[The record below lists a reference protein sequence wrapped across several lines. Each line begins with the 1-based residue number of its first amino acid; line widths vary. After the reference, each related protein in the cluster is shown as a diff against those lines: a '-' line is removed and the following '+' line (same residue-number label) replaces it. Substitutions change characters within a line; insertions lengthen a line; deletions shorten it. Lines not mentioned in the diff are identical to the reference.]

1 MADIYYMSGNI
12 KDNINGKLFII
23 RNDLEFSKI
32 VKPSDNNLC
41 IFKSDKES
49 FFCHILKDKT
59 TDQFD
64 IPLAIT
70 DTTEQ
75 DVKED
80 VKEDVKQSVKQGV
93 IGVPYNGLSNQ
104 FDTNLQ
110 KSEPPSIAISSDN
123 TSTNTPIGALDSFYK
138 NESNLETSNNTPLP
152 QSIQDILRRYNEV
165 FIGQYNTDLD
175 VFNKD
180 NAKIDNLHSEL
191 KRNLNEDIPIPPK
204 SLERLRN
211 NIITFRNKYKNSNY
225 KDFIKELLESTEF
238 NGNIEKLIPY
248 FESFQGNDKISNIFD
263 YLIIKF
269 YYFIYDAKKKINYY
283 PTIGTIDTN
292 LYEIRNIIYNT
303 QNYLNDFILY
313 YIFEDVIKADNTG
326 YPTITQYITQYRH
339 TNGVFNIIRER
350 LKNPTIFNFLRKY
363 FIAHSSV
370 QYPCKNPYFSNIIFL
385 LTTKYTSGFEN
396 EYDDN
401 AISFI
406 LSIIDFITISLFD
419 PNHCKIHKR
428 YYNHPIG
435 TAMFYNILISNI
447 DSLAVDVYNEYFSS
461 PEHNN
466 ISTSFTSDKLSLN
479 NYNTPGDI
487 FKNNYNYNNETDKIL
502 LAYLISYFKHINE
515 NGNITLRS
523 IINNHYLQWST
534 EYLDNF
540 KLYILYIN
548 SIMKLDSRYLKNIR
562 GLCDITTC
570 IKDDIKDIDTFVTFV
585 TTEHKYIDYI
595 DKLSSNIIDKEE
607 NYNFLKSY
615 LEKIY
620 NPANLPDYLVNKDI
634 NVLLNSLSKVNNTKI
649 IQTDTM
655 NKLKNRRIVMV
666 FILDHIYNKNLGFN
680 NTNNSQILISF
691 GGGGTLNF
699 IRDVD
704 NVKIILNKIEDRDVI
719 STIYSHEI
727 KNDKPLIE
735 FYNLLTPNNIKNV
748 RQFSANQTQSS
759 TVGGKKINKKNKRAK
774 KNASASN
781 IKGGILNSVLAL
793 QQISG
798 QMPLNGQIIQGQLPL
813 NGQQIYGQLPF
824 NGQIIQGQLPLN
836 GQPISGQPIQGQ
848 IITEPTSSTNSSTV
862 KELGNNKVEM
872 EGKIYNK
879 VETPD
884 SIVYVPD
891 DSSQNSSQISFP
903 SQTSNFGSEFYS
915 EDKIFEY
922 VWNYSNDKLI
932 RFNGYFNMI
941 YDSSTEDIFGNK
953 DKNINRNI
961 NIKFFK
967 YFIEKSDYIK
977 RVMNE
982 QVNYNQDENNDVT
995 VISINTLDNQ
1005 IKHVIYV
1012 YSKENFAKFFA
1023 NNSNLNNKIIAKIYN
1038 TPNGGEIYILFDIL
1052 VDIFKD
1058 YISEHLEEQKNRDS
1072 FTSLNRYLKFVIDY
1086 YKLIDKLDYFTYYV
1100 ELENW
1105 LYHIK
1110 SISDSGTP
1118 TEIIEAYKNELKTRI
1133 VICNAIISKTDND
1146 NINNIK
1152 KYLELL
1158 QYTYDNIEN
1167 IKDKGEYANR
1177 IKSSCEKQIN
1187 RIRYY
1192 GKNFI
1197 FD

>member
-80 VKEDVKQSVKQGV
+80 V
-93 IGVPYNGLSNQ
+93 IGE
-104 FDTNLQ
+104 T
-110 KSEPPSIAISSDN
+110 PSIAISSDN
-123 TSTNTPIGALDSFYK
+123 TSTN
-138 NESNLETSNNTPLP
+138 NTPLP
-152 QSIQDILRRYNEV
+152 QSIQDILIRYKEV
-165 FIGQYNTDLD
+165 FIGQYNKQLD
-175 VFNKD
+175 TFNEK
-180 NAKIDNLHSEL
+180 NAKIEKLYVDLFSNIGRGL
-191 KRNLNEDIPIPPK
+191 PIPPK
-204 SLERLRN
+204 SLERLRI
-211 NIITFRNKYKNSNY
+211 NISTFRDKYKDSNY
-225 KDFIKELLESTEF
+225 KDFIKELLESTDF
-238 NGNIEKLIPY
+238 NNVETLKSY
-248 FESFQGNDKISNIFD
+248 FTSFQKNKQISNIFD

-269 YYFIYDAKKKINYY
+269 YYFIYDATKKNITGYLNF
-283 PTIGTIDTN
+283 GIDEN
-292 LYEIRNIIYNT
+292 LYEIRNKTYNET
-303 QNYLNDFILY
+303 YNEKNYLNDFILY
-313 YIFEDVIKADNTG
+313 YIFEDVIKTDGMG

-350 LKNPTIFNFLRKY
+350 LKNEKIFNFLRIY
-363 FIAHSSV
+363 FTSHSYA
-370 QYPCKNPYFSNIIFL
+370 QNLLKNPYFSNIIFL
-385 LTTKYTSGFEN
+385 LNTKYTSGFEN

-428 YYNHPIG
+428 YYDHPIG
-435 TAMFYNILISNI
+435 TVMFYNILISNI
-447 DSLAVDVYNEYFSS
+447 DNLTRDVYDEYFSS

-466 ISTSFTSDKLSLN
+466 ISTSFKSEKLSLN

-487 FKNNYNYNNETDKIL
+487 FKKNYNYNNETDKIL
-502 LAYLISYFKHINE
+502 LAYLISYFKHIKE
-515 NGNITLRS
+515 NDNIILQY
-523 IINNHYLQWST
+523 IIINHYLPIST

-548 SIMKLDSRYLKNIR
+548 SIMTLDSSSRYISKTVLR
-562 GLCDITTC
+562 LCDIKKC
-570 IKDDIKDIDTFVTFV
+570 IKDDIKDIGTFVTKV
-585 TTEHKYIDYI
+585 TTKHKYIDYI

-615 LEKIY
+615 LEKLY
-620 NPANLPDYLVNKDI
+620 KSTNPHPDYLEHKTIED
-634 NVLLNSLSKVNNTKI
+634 LSTSLSKVNNTKI
-649 IQTDTM
+649 NPDIT

-666 FILDHIYNKNLGFN
+666 FILDHIYNKNLGFD
-680 NTNNSQILISF
+680 NTKNVKDF
-691 GGGGTLNF
+691 VFTGGGGTLNF
-699 IRDVD
+699 IRDID
-704 NVKIILNKIEDRDVI
+704 NVKIILNKIDDKEVI

-781 IKGGILNSVLAL
+781 IKGGFLSHVIA
-793 QQISG
+793 QQ
-798 QMPLNGQIIQGQLPL
+798 QIQGQLPV
-813 NGQQIYGQLPF
+813 
-824 NGQIIQGQLPLN
+824 NGQIITGQPPVN
-836 GQPISGQPIQGQ
+836 GQIITGQPISGQPISGQ
-848 IITEPTSSTNSSTV
+848 IISGTISSTNSSTV

-872 EGKIYNK
+872 DGKIYNK
-879 VETPD
+879 VEMQD
-884 SIVYVPD
+884 SIVYNLD
-891 DSSQNSSQISFP
+891 DSSQNSSQFSLP
-903 SQTSNFGSEFYS
+903 SQTSNLDSEFYY

-953 DKNINRNI
+953 DKNRNI

-1038 TPNGGEIYILFDIL
+1038 TPNGGEIYILFNIL

-1058 YISEHLEEQKNRDS
+1058 YISEHLEEQKNRDN

-1110 SISDSGTP
+1110 NISDSGTP

-1133 VICNAIISKTDND
+1133 VICNAIISKPDND

-1167 IKDKGEYANR
+1167 ITDKGEYANR

>member
-32 VKPSDNNLC
+32 VKPSDNDLC
-41 IFKSDKES
+41 FFKSDKES
-49 FFCHILKDKT
+49 FFCHILNDKK
-59 TDQFD
+59 TDQF
-64 IPLAIT
+64 
-70 DTTEQ
+70 
-75 DVKED
+75 
-80 VKEDVKQSVKQGV
+80 
-93 IGVPYNGLSNQ
+93 Y
-104 FDTNLQ
+104 TNLQ
-110 KSEPPSIAISSDN
+110 KSGIPSINTSSDN
-123 TSTNTPIGALDSFYK
+123 IST
-138 NESNLETSNNTPLP
+138 NNTPLP
-152 QSIQDILRRYNEV
+152 QLIKDILTRYNKV
-165 FIGQYNTDLD
+165 FINKHLD
-175 VFNKD
+175 TFNENNAKD
-180 NAKIDNLHSEL
+180 NLYVDLFSNIGKDTL
-191 KRNLNEDIPIPPK
+191 PIPPK
-204 SLERLRN
+204 SLERLRI
-211 NIITFRNKYKNSNY
+211 NISTFRDKYKNSNY
-225 KDFIKELLESTEF
+225 TDFIKELLESTDF
-238 NGNIEKLIPY
+238 NGNDIETLIPN
-248 FESFQGNDKISNIFD
+248 FESFQKNKQISNIFD

-269 YYFIYDAKKKINYY
+269 YYFIYDAATTKKINVNLNF
-283 PTIGTIDTN
+283 GIDEN
-292 LYEIRNIIYNT
+292 LYEIRNKTTYNEK
-303 QNYLNDFILY
+303 NYLNDFILY
-313 YIFEDVIKADNTG
+313 YIFEDVIKTDGMG
-326 YPTITQYITQYRH
+326 YPNITPYINQYKQI
-339 TNGVFNIIRER
+339 NGVFDIIRER
-350 LKNPTIFNFLRKY
+350 LKNPTIFKFLRKY
-363 FIAHSSV
+363 FIEHSSV
-370 QYPCKNPYFSNIIFL
+370 KKYPYKNPYFSNIIFIL
-385 LTTKYTSGFEN
+385 NSKYNDGFN
-396 EYDDN
+396 DDEN

-406 LSIIDFITISLFD
+406 LSIIDFITISLFNPD
-419 PNHCKIHKR
+419 HCNIHKR
-428 YYNHPIG
+428 YYEHPIG

-447 DSLAVDVYNEYFSS
+447 DSLADDVYDKYFSS

-479 NYNTPGDI
+479 NYNTPEDI
-487 FKNNYNYNNETDKIL
+487 FKNKNKNNYNYNNEKDKIL

-515 NGNITLRS
+515 NG
-523 IINNHYLQWST
+523 IINLHNIIINHYLPSST

-548 SIMKLDSRYLKNIR
+548 SIMTLDSRYYLKNIR

-570 IKDDIKDIDTFVTFV
+570 IKNDIKDIDDFVKKV

-607 NYNFLKSY
+607 NKDFLKSY
-615 LEKIY
+615 LSEIH
-620 NPANLPDYLVNKDI
+620 NPDNPPDYFEKKSIED
-634 NVLLNSLSKVNNTKI
+634 LLNSLSKVNNTKI
-649 IQTDTM
+649 NQKDIID
-655 NKLKNRRIVMV
+655 KLKNRRIVMV
-666 FILDHIYNKNLGFN
+666 FILDHIYNKNLGFDKATSN
-680 NTNNSQILISF
+680 RRYYRI

-699 IRDVD
+699 ISDVD
-704 NVKIILNKIEDRDVI
+704 KLEIILNKIEDRDVI

-735 FYNLLTPNNIKNV
+735 FYNLLIPNKIKNV

-759 TVGGKKINKKNKRAK
+759 TV
-774 KNASASN
+774 
-781 IKGGILNSVLAL
+781 SV
-793 QQISG
+793 
-798 QMPLNGQIIQGQLPL
+798 PNDVV
-813 NGQQIYGQLPF
+813 
-824 NGQIIQGQLPLN
+824 
-836 GQPISGQPIQGQ
+836 
-848 IITEPTSSTNSSTV
+848 SS
-862 KELGNNKVEM
+862 L
-872 EGKIYNK
+872 
-879 VETPD
+879 
-884 SIVYVPD
+884 
-891 DSSQNSSQISFP
+891 
-903 SQTSNFGSEFYS
+903 TSNLDSEIYS
-915 EDKIFEY
+915 EKKYEY

-941 YDSSTEDIFGNK
+941 YDSSIEDIFGNK

-967 YFIEKSDYIK
+967 YFIEKNDYIK
-977 RVMNE
+977 RVMDE
-982 QVNYNQDENNDVT
+982 HVNYNQDENNDVT

-1038 TPNGGEIYILFDIL
+1038 TPNGGDIYILFDIL

-1110 SISDSGTP
+1110 SISDSGDH

-1133 VICNAIISKTDND
+1133 VICKAIISKSDNDNID

-1158 QYTYDNIEN
+1158 QYTNYNIDNID
-1167 IKDKGEYANR
+1167 IIADKVEYANR

>member
-1 MADIYYMSGNI
+1 MSGNI

-80 VKEDVKQSVKQGV
+80 V
-93 IGVPYNGLSNQ
+93 IGE
-104 FDTNLQ
+104 T
-110 KSEPPSIAISSDN
+110 PSIAISSDN
-123 TSTNTPIGALDSFYK
+123 TSTN
-138 NESNLETSNNTPLP
+138 NTPLP
-152 QSIQDILRRYNEV
+152 QSIQDILIRYKEV
-165 FIGQYNTDLD
+165 FIGQYNKQLD
-175 VFNKD
+175 TFNEK
-180 NAKIDNLHSEL
+180 NAKIEKLYVDLFSNIGRGL
-191 KRNLNEDIPIPPK
+191 PIPPK
-204 SLERLRN
+204 SLERLRI
-211 NIITFRNKYKNSNY
+211 NISTFRDKYKDSNY
-225 KDFIKELLESTEF
+225 KDFIKELLESTDF
-238 NGNIEKLIPY
+238 NNVETLKSYLT
-248 FESFQGNDKISNIFD
+248 SFQKNKQISNIFD

-269 YYFIYDAKKKINYY
+269 YYFIYDATKKNITGYLNF
-283 PTIGTIDTN
+283 GIDEN
-292 LYEIRNIIYNT
+292 LYEIRNKTYNKT
-303 QNYLNDFILY
+303 YNETNYLNDFILY
-313 YIFEDVIKADNTG
+313 YIFEDVIKTDGMG

-350 LKNPTIFNFLRKY
+350 LKNEKIFNFLRIY
-363 FIAHSSV
+363 FTSHSYA
-370 QYPCKNPYFSNIIFL
+370 QNLLKNPYFSNIIFL
-385 LTTKYTSGFEN
+385 LNTKYTSGFEN

-428 YYNHPIG
+428 YYDHPIG
-435 TAMFYNILISNI
+435 TVMFYNILISNI
-447 DSLAVDVYNEYFSS
+447 DNLTRDVYDEYFSS

-466 ISTSFTSDKLSLN
+466 ISTSFKSEKLSLN

-487 FKNNYNYNNETDKIL
+487 FKKNYNYNNETDKIL
-502 LAYLISYFKHINE
+502 LAYLISYFKHIKE
-515 NGNITLRS
+515 NDNIILQY
-523 IINNHYLQWST
+523 IIINHYLPIST

-548 SIMKLDSRYLKNIR
+548 SIMTLDSSRYISKTVL
-562 GLCDITTC
+562 GLCDIKKC
-570 IKDDIKDIDTFVTFV
+570 IKDDIKDIGTFVTKV
-585 TTEHKYIDYI
+585 TTKHKYIDYI

-615 LEKIY
+615 LEKLY
-620 NPANLPDYLVNKDI
+620 KSTNPHPDYLEHKTIED
-634 NVLLNSLSKVNNTKI
+634 LSTSLSKVNNTKI
-649 IQTDTM
+649 NPDIT

-666 FILDHIYNKNLGFN
+666 FILDHIYNKNLGFD
-680 NTNNSQILISF
+680 NTKNVKDF
-691 GGGGTLNF
+691 VFTGGGGTLNF
-699 IRDVD
+699 IRDID
-704 NVKIILNKIEDRDVI
+704 NVKIILNKIDDKDVI

-781 IKGGILNSVLAL
+781 IKGGFLSHVIA
-793 QQISG
+793 QQ
-798 QMPLNGQIIQGQLPL
+798 QIQGQLPV
-813 NGQQIYGQLPF
+813 
-824 NGQIIQGQLPLN
+824 NGQIITGQPPVN
-836 GQPISGQPIQGQ
+836 GQIITGQPISGQPISGQ
-848 IITEPTSSTNSSTV
+848 IISGTISSTNSSTV

-872 EGKIYNK
+872 DGKIYNK
-879 VETPD
+879 VEMQD
-884 SIVYVPD
+884 SIVYNLD
-891 DSSQNSSQISFP
+891 DSSQNSSQFSLP
-903 SQTSNFGSEFYS
+903 SQTSNLDSEFYY

-941 YDSSTEDIFGNK
+941 YDSSIEDIFGNK

-967 YFIEKSDYIK
+967 YFIEKNDYIK

-1038 TPNGGEIYILFDIL
+1038 TPNGGEIYILFNIL

-1058 YISEHLEEQKNRDS
+1058 YISEHLEEQKNRDN

-1110 SISDSGTP
+1110 NISDSGTP

-1133 VICNAIISKTDND
+1133 VICNAIISKSDNDNID

-1167 IKDKGEYANR
+1167 ITDKGEYANR

>member
-80 VKEDVKQSVKQGV
+80 V
-93 IGVPYNGLSNQ
+93 IGE
-104 FDTNLQ
+104 T
-110 KSEPPSIAISSDN
+110 PSIAISSDN
-123 TSTNTPIGALDSFYK
+123 TSTN
-138 NESNLETSNNTPLP
+138 NTPLP
-152 QSIQDILRRYNEV
+152 QSIQDILIRYKEV
-165 FIGQYNTDLD
+165 FIGQYNKQLD
-175 VFNKD
+175 TFNEK
-180 NAKIDNLHSEL
+180 NAKIEKLYVDLFSNIGRGL
-191 KRNLNEDIPIPPK
+191 PIPPK
-204 SLERLRN
+204 SLERLRI
-211 NIITFRNKYKNSNY
+211 NISTFRDKYKDSNY
-225 KDFIKELLESTEF
+225 KDFIKELLESTDF
-238 NGNIEKLIPY
+238 NNVETLKSYLT
-248 FESFQGNDKISNIFD
+248 SFQKNKQISNIFD

-269 YYFIYDAKKKINYY
+269 YYFIYDATKKNITGYLNF
-283 PTIGTIDTN
+283 GIDEN
-292 LYEIRNIIYNT
+292 LYEIRNKTYNKT
-303 QNYLNDFILY
+303 YNETNYLNDFILY
-313 YIFEDVIKADNTG
+313 YIFEDVIKTDGMG

-350 LKNPTIFNFLRKY
+350 LKNEKIFNFLRIY
-363 FIAHSSV
+363 FTSHSYA
-370 QYPCKNPYFSNIIFL
+370 QNLLKNPYFSNIIFL
-385 LTTKYTSGFEN
+385 LNTKYTSGFEN

-428 YYNHPIG
+428 YYDHPIG
-435 TAMFYNILISNI
+435 TVMFYNILISNI
-447 DSLAVDVYNEYFSS
+447 DNLTRDVYDEYFSS

-466 ISTSFTSDKLSLN
+466 ISTSFKSEKLSLN

-487 FKNNYNYNNETDKIL
+487 FKKNYNYNNETDKIL
-502 LAYLISYFKHINE
+502 LAYLISYFKHIKE
-515 NGNITLRS
+515 NDNIILQY
-523 IINNHYLQWST
+523 IIINHYLPIST

-548 SIMKLDSRYLKNIR
+548 SIMTLDSSRYISKTVL
-562 GLCDITTC
+562 GLCDIKKC
-570 IKDDIKDIDTFVTFV
+570 IKDDIKDIGTFVTKV
-585 TTEHKYIDYI
+585 TTKHKYIDYIDYI

-615 LEKIY
+615 LEKLY
-620 NPANLPDYLVNKDI
+620 KSTNPHPDYLEHKTIED
-634 NVLLNSLSKVNNTKI
+634 LSTSLSKVNNTKI
-649 IQTDTM
+649 NPDIT

-666 FILDHIYNKNLGFN
+666 FILDHIYNKNLGFD
-680 NTNNSQILISF
+680 NTKNVKDF
-691 GGGGTLNF
+691 VFTGGGGTLNF
-699 IRDVD
+699 IRDID
-704 NVKIILNKIEDRDVI
+704 NVKIILNKIDDKDVI

-774 KNASASN
+774 KKASASN
-781 IKGGILNSVLAL
+781 IKGGFLSHVIA
-793 QQISG
+793 QQ
-798 QMPLNGQIIQGQLPL
+798 QIQGQLPV
-813 NGQQIYGQLPF
+813 
-824 NGQIIQGQLPLN
+824 NGQIITGQPPVN
-836 GQPISGQPIQGQ
+836 GQIITGQPISGQPISGQ
-848 IITEPTSSTNSSTV
+848 IISGTISSTNSSTV

-872 EGKIYNK
+872 DGKIYNK
-879 VETPD
+879 VEMQD
-884 SIVYVPD
+884 SIVYNLD
-891 DSSQNSSQISFP
+891 DSSQNSSQFSLP
-903 SQTSNFGSEFYS
+903 SQTSNLDSEFYY

-967 YFIEKSDYIK
+967 YFIEKNDYIK

-1038 TPNGGEIYILFDIL
+1038 TPNGGEIYILFNIL

-1058 YISEHLEEQKNRDS
+1058 YISEHLEEQKNRDN

-1110 SISDSGTP
+1110 NISDSGTP

-1133 VICNAIISKTDND
+1133 VICNAIISKPDND

-1167 IKDKGEYANR
+1167 ITDKGEYANR

>member
-80 VKEDVKQSVKQGV
+80 V
-93 IGVPYNGLSNQ
+93 IGE
-104 FDTNLQ
+104 T
-110 KSEPPSIAISSDN
+110 PSIAISSDN
-123 TSTNTPIGALDSFYK
+123 TSTN
-138 NESNLETSNNTPLP
+138 NTPLP
-152 QSIQDILRRYNEV
+152 QSIQDILIRYKEV
-165 FIGQYNTDLD
+165 FIGQYNKQLD
-175 VFNKD
+175 TFNEK
-180 NAKIDNLHSEL
+180 NAKIEKLYVDLFSNIGRGL
-191 KRNLNEDIPIPPK
+191 PIPPK
-204 SLERLRN
+204 SLERLRI
-211 NIITFRNKYKNSNY
+211 NISTFRDKYKDSNY
-225 KDFIKELLESTEF
+225 KDFIKELLESTDF
-238 NGNIEKLIPY
+238 NNVETLKSYLT
-248 FESFQGNDKISNIFD
+248 SFQKNKQISNIFD

-269 YYFIYDAKKKINYY
+269 YYFIYDATKKNITGYLNF
-283 PTIGTIDTN
+283 GIDEN
-292 LYEIRNIIYNT
+292 LYEIRNKTYNKT
-303 QNYLNDFILY
+303 YNETNYLNDFILY
-313 YIFEDVIKADNTG
+313 YIFEDVIKTDGMG

-350 LKNPTIFNFLRKY
+350 LKNEKIFNFLRIY
-363 FIAHSSV
+363 FTSHSYA
-370 QYPCKNPYFSNIIFL
+370 QNLLKNPYFSNIIFL
-385 LTTKYTSGFEN
+385 LNTKYTSGFEN

-428 YYNHPIG
+428 YYDHPIG
-435 TAMFYNILISNI
+435 TVMFYNILISNI
-447 DSLAVDVYNEYFSS
+447 DNLTRDVYDEYFSS

-466 ISTSFTSDKLSLN
+466 ISTSFKSEKLSLN

-487 FKNNYNYNNETDKIL
+487 FKKNYNYNNETDKIL
-502 LAYLISYFKHINE
+502 LAYLISYFKHIKE
-515 NGNITLRS
+515 NDNIILQY
-523 IINNHYLQWST
+523 IIINHYLPIST

-548 SIMKLDSRYLKNIR
+548 SIMTLDSSRYISKTVL
-562 GLCDITTC
+562 GLCDIKKC
-570 IKDDIKDIDTFVTFV
+570 IKDDIKDIGTFVTKV
-585 TTEHKYIDYI
+585 TTKHKYIDYIDYI

-615 LEKIY
+615 LEKLY
-620 NPANLPDYLVNKDI
+620 KSTNPHPDYLEHKTIED
-634 NVLLNSLSKVNNTKI
+634 LSTSLSKVNNTKI
-649 IQTDTM
+649 NPDIT

-666 FILDHIYNKNLGFN
+666 FILDHIYNKNLGFD
-680 NTNNSQILISF
+680 NTKNVKDF
-691 GGGGTLNF
+691 VFTGGGGTLNF
-699 IRDVD
+699 IRDID
-704 NVKIILNKIEDRDVI
+704 NVKIILNKIDDKDVI

-781 IKGGILNSVLAL
+781 IKGGFLSHVIA
-793 QQISG
+793 QQ
-798 QMPLNGQIIQGQLPL
+798 QIQGQLPV
-813 NGQQIYGQLPF
+813 
-824 NGQIIQGQLPLN
+824 NGQIITGQPPVN
-836 GQPISGQPIQGQ
+836 GQIITGQPISGQPISGQ
-848 IITEPTSSTNSSTV
+848 IISGTISSTNSSTV

-872 EGKIYNK
+872 DGKIYNK
-879 VETPD
+879 VEMQD
-884 SIVYVPD
+884 SIVYNLD
-891 DSSQNSSQISFP
+891 DSSQNSSQFSLP
-903 SQTSNFGSEFYS
+903 SQTSNLDSEFYY

-967 YFIEKSDYIK
+967 YFIEKNDYIK

-1038 TPNGGEIYILFDIL
+1038 TPNGGDIYILFDIL

-1058 YISEHLEEQKNRDS
+1058 YISEHLEEQKNRDN

-1110 SISDSGTP
+1110 NISDSGTP

-1133 VICNAIISKTDND
+1133 VICNAIISKPDND

-1167 IKDKGEYANR
+1167 ITDKGEYANR

>member
-80 VKEDVKQSVKQGV
+80 V
-93 IGVPYNGLSNQ
+93 IGE
-104 FDTNLQ
+104 T
-110 KSEPPSIAISSDN
+110 PSIAISSDN
-123 TSTNTPIGALDSFYK
+123 TSTN
-138 NESNLETSNNTPLP
+138 NTPLP
-152 QSIQDILRRYNEV
+152 QSIQDILIRYKEV
-165 FIGQYNTDLD
+165 FIGQYNKQLD
-175 VFNKD
+175 TFNEK
-180 NAKIDNLHSEL
+180 NAKIEKLYVDLFSNIGRGL
-191 KRNLNEDIPIPPK
+191 PIPPK
-204 SLERLRN
+204 SLERLRI
-211 NIITFRNKYKNSNY
+211 NISTFRDKYKDSNY
-225 KDFIKELLESTEF
+225 KDFIKELLESTDF
-238 NGNIEKLIPY
+238 NNVETLKSYLT
-248 FESFQGNDKISNIFD
+248 SFQKNKQISNIFD

-269 YYFIYDAKKKINYY
+269 YYFIYDATKKNITGYLNF
-283 PTIGTIDTN
+283 GIDEN
-292 LYEIRNIIYNT
+292 LYEIRNKTYNKT
-303 QNYLNDFILY
+303 YNETNYLNDFILY
-313 YIFEDVIKADNTG
+313 YIFEDVIKTDGMG

-350 LKNPTIFNFLRKY
+350 LKNEKIFNFLRIY
-363 FIAHSSV
+363 FTSHSYA
-370 QYPCKNPYFSNIIFL
+370 QNLLKNPYFSNIIFL
-385 LTTKYTSGFEN
+385 LNTKYTSGFEN

-428 YYNHPIG
+428 YYDHPIG
-435 TAMFYNILISNI
+435 TVMFYNILISNI
-447 DSLAVDVYNEYFSS
+447 DNLTRDVYDEYFSS

-466 ISTSFTSDKLSLN
+466 ISTSFKSEKLSLN

-487 FKNNYNYNNETDKIL
+487 FKKNYNYNNETDKIL
-502 LAYLISYFKHINE
+502 LAYLISYFKHIKE
-515 NGNITLRS
+515 NDNIILQY
-523 IINNHYLQWST
+523 IIINHYLPIST

-548 SIMKLDSRYLKNIR
+548 SIMTLDSSRYISKTVL
-562 GLCDITTC
+562 GLCDIKKC
-570 IKDDIKDIDTFVTFV
+570 IKDDIKDIGTFVTKV
-585 TTEHKYIDYI
+585 TKVHKYIDYI
-595 DKLSSNIIDKEE
+595 DKLSSNIIGKEE
-607 NYNFLKSY
+607 NYKFLEIY
-615 LEKIY
+615 LKKIY
-620 NPANLPDYLVNKDI
+620 NSTNPPPDYLENKTI
-634 NVLLNSLSKVNNTKI
+634 EVLSKSLSKVDNTKI
-649 IQTDTM
+649 SKTEIT
-655 NKLKNRRIVMV
+655 NKLKNRRILMV
-666 FILDHIYNKNLGFN
+666 FILDHIYNKNLGFD
-680 NTNNSQILISF
+680 NTKNVKDF
-691 GGGGTLNF
+691 VFTGGGGTLNF
-699 IRDVD
+699 IRDID

-781 IKGGILNSVLAL
+781 IKGGLLSHVIA
-793 QQISG
+793 QQ
-798 QMPLNGQIIQGQLPL
+798 QIQGQLPV
-813 NGQQIYGQLPF
+813 
-824 NGQIIQGQLPLN
+824 NGQIITGQPPVN
-836 GQPISGQPIQGQ
+836 GQIITGQPISGQPISGQ
-848 IITEPTSSTNSSTV
+848 IISGTISSTNSSTV

-872 EGKIYNK
+872 DGKIYNK
-879 VETPD
+879 VEMQD
-884 SIVYVPD
+884 SIVYNLD
-891 DSSQNSSQISFP
+891 DSSQNSSQFSLP
-903 SQTSNFGSEFYS
+903 SQTSNLDSEFYY

-967 YFIEKSDYIK
+967 YFIEKNDYIK

-1038 TPNGGEIYILFDIL
+1038 TPNGGEIYILFNIL

-1058 YISEHLEEQKNRDS
+1058 YISEHLEEQKNRDN

-1110 SISDSGTP
+1110 NISDSGTP

-1133 VICNAIISKTDND
+1133 VICNAIISKSDND

>member
-75 DVKED
+75 DVKQD
-80 VKEDVKQSVKQGV
+80 VKQGV
-93 IGVPYNGLSNQ
+93 IGVPYNGPSKQ
-104 FDTNLQ
+104 FDTNTFG
-110 KSEPPSIAISSDN
+110 ISSAN
-123 TSTNTPIGALDSFYK
+123 ISTNKPISALDSFYK
-138 NESNLETSNNTPLP
+138 NESNLDTSNNTPLS

-165 FIGQYNTDLD
+165 FIGQYNKQLD
-175 VFNKD
+175 TFNKD
-180 NAKIDNLHSEL
+180 NAKIDNLYS
-191 KRNLNEDIPIPPK
+191 NLFSNIGGDIPIPKK
-204 SLERLRN
+204 SLESLRN
-211 NIITFRNKYKNSNY
+211 NISTFRNKYKNSNY

-238 NGNIEKLIPY
+238 NGNIETLTSY

-269 YYFIYDAKKKINYY
+269 YYFIYDAKKKIN
-283 PTIGTIDTN
+283 
-292 LYEIRNIIYNT
+292 LYEIRNKFYNEK
-303 QNYLNDFILY
+303 NYLNDFILY
-313 YIFEDVIKADNTG
+313 YIFEDVIKTDNTG
-326 YPTITQYITQYRH
+326 YLNITDYINEYKQ

-350 LKNPTIFNFLRKY
+350 LKNKTIFKFLRKY
-363 FIAHSSV
+363 FTPSYA
-370 QYPCKNPYFSNIIFL
+370 QYPYKNPYFSNIIFL
-385 LTTKYTSGFEN
+385 LNNKYNDGFEN

-447 DSLAVDVYNEYFSS
+447 DSLADDVYDEYFSS

-479 NYNTPGDI
+479 NYNTSGDI
-487 FKNNYNYNNETDKIL
+487 FKNNYNNESDKML
-502 LAYLISYFKHINE
+502 LAYLISYFKHIKE
-515 NGNITLRS
+515 NGTINLHNI
-523 IINNHYLQWST
+523 IINHYLPMST

-548 SIMKLDSRYLKNIR
+548 SIMTLDSSHYLKHIR
-562 GLCDITTC
+562 GLCEITTC
-570 IKDDIKDIDTFVTFV
+570 IKDDIKQFDTFVTKIKSNKINK
-585 TTEHKYIDYI
+585 HKTYIEE
-595 DKLSSNIIDKEE
+595 LSEKIIDKEE
-607 NYNFLKSY
+607 NKEFLKRY
-615 LEKIY
+615 FNKIY
-620 NPANLPDYLVNKDI
+620 NPSNHPTYLNYDI
-634 NVLLNSLSKVNNTKI
+634 NVLLNSLSKVNNTIEKN
-649 IQTDTM
+649 QTDIM
-655 NKLKNRRIVMV
+655 NKLNNRNMVMV
-666 FILDHIYNKNLGFN
+666 FILDHIYNKNLGFD
-680 NTNNSQILISF
+680 NTTDIQRFITV

-699 IRDVD
+699 IRDID
-704 NVKIILNKIEDRDVI
+704 NVKIILNKIEDKDVI

-836 GQPISGQPIQGQ
+836 GQPIYGLPISGQPMQGQ

-903 SQTSNFGSEFYS
+903 SQTSNLDSEFYS
-915 EDKIFEY
+915 EAETFEY

-1038 TPNGGEIYILFDIL
+1038 TPNGGDIYILFDIL

-1058 YISEHLEEQKNRDS
+1058 YISEHLEEQKNRDN

-1167 IKDKGEYANR
+1167 ITDKGEYANR

>member
-49 FFCHILKDKT
+49 FFCHILNDKT

-70 DTTEQ
+70 GTTEQ
-75 DVKED
+75 DVKH
-80 VKEDVKQSVKQGV
+80 DVKQSFKQGV

-104 FDTNLQ
+104 VDTNLQ
-110 KSEPPSIAISSDN
+110 KLETPSIAISSAN
-123 TSTNTPIGALDSFYK
+123 ISTNKPISALDSFYK
-138 NESNLETSNNTPLP
+138 NESNLDTSNNTPSP
-152 QSIQDILRRYNEV
+152 QSIKDILRRYNEV
-165 FIGQYNTDLD
+165 FIRQYNKQLD
-175 VFNKD
+175 TFNEN
-180 NAKIDNLHSEL
+180 NAKIVNLYSEL
-191 KRNLNEDIPIPPK
+191 KRNLNEDIPIAPK
-204 SLERLRN
+204 SLEKLRN
-211 NIITFRNKYKNSNY
+211 NINTFRSKYKNSNY
-225 KDFIKELLESTEF
+225 KDFIKELLESTGF
-238 NGNIEKLIPY
+238 NGNIETLIPY
-248 FESFQGNDKISNIFD
+248 FESFQRNDRISNIFD

-269 YYFIYDAKKKINYY
+269 YYFIYDAKKNINFYT
-283 PTIGTIDTN
+283 TIGTIDTN
-292 LYEIRNIIYNT
+292 LSEIRNKTYNET
-303 QNYLNDFILY
+303 NYLNDFILY
-313 YIFEDVIKADNTG
+313 YIFEDVIKTYGMG
-326 YPTITQYITQYRH
+326 YLNITQYIYEYNQRT
-339 TNGVFNIIRER
+339 GDFNIIRER
-350 LKNPTIFNFLRKY
+350 LKNEKIFKFLRTY
-363 FIAHSSV
+363 FTTHSYV
-370 QYPCKNPYFSNIIFL
+370 KNPLKNPYFSNIIFL
-385 LTTKYTSGFEN
+385 LTNKYNDGFEN

-435 TAMFYNILISNI
+435 TAMFYNILISSNI
-447 DSLAVDVYNEYFSS
+447 NILTDNVYDEYFSS

-466 ISTSFTSDKLSLN
+466 ISTSFTSDKLSLT
-479 NYNTPGDI
+479 NYNSREKI
-487 FKNNYNYNNETDKIL
+487 FKNNYNYNNETDKML

-515 NGNITLRS
+515 NGNVINLHN
-523 IINNHYLQWST
+523 IIINHYLPSST

-548 SIMKLDSRYLKNIR
+548 SIMTLDNEYILKPIR
-562 GLCDITTC
+562 DICDIKKC
-570 IKDDIKDIDTFVTFV
+570 IKDDIKDISTFVTKV
-585 TTEHKYIDYI
+585 TTKHKYRDYI
-595 DKLSSNIIDKEE
+595 KELVEKIINKEE
-607 NYNFLKSY
+607 NYNFLKIY
-615 LEKIY
+615 LEKLY
-620 NPANLPDYLVNKDI
+620 KSTKPPPNYLEHTTIED
-634 NVLLNSLSKVNNTKI
+634 LSTSLSKVDNPKINQIERTNILNNR
-649 IQTDTM
+649 
-655 NKLKNRRIVMV
+655 NIVMV

-680 NTNNSQILISF
+680 NAQPWVTFNSTL

-748 RQFSANQTQSS
+748 RQFSANQSQSS

-781 IKGGILNSVLAL
+781 IKGGFLNSVLEL
-793 QQISG
+793 QQ
-798 QMPLNGQIIQGQLPL
+798 IQGQLPV
-813 NGQQIYGQLPF
+813 
-824 NGQIIQGQLPLN
+824 NGQIITGQPSIYGQPPVN
-836 GQPISGQPIQGQ
+836 GQIITGQPISGQPISGQ
-848 IITEPTSSTNSSTV
+848 IISGTISSTNSSTV

-872 EGKIYNK
+872 DGKIYNK
-879 VETPD
+879 VEMQN
-884 SIVYVPD
+884 SIVYNLD

-903 SQTSNFGSEFYS
+903 SQTSNLDSEFYS
-915 EDKIFEY
+915 EAETFEY

-967 YFIEKSDYIK
+967 YFIEKNDYIK

-1038 TPNGGEIYILFDIL
+1038 TPNGGDIYILFDIL

-1058 YISEHLEEQKNRDS
+1058 YISEHLEEQKNRDN

-1086 YKLIDKLDYFTYYV
+1086 YKLIDKQDYFTYYV

-1118 TEIIEAYKNELKTRI
+1118 TEIIEASKNELKTRI
-1133 VICNAIISKTDND
+1133 VICNAIISKSDND

-1167 IKDKGEYANR
+1167 IADKVEYANR

>member
-49 FFCHILKDKT
+49 FFCHILNDKT

-70 DTTEQ
+70 GTTEQ
-75 DVKED
+75 DVKH
-80 VKEDVKQSVKQGV
+80 DVKQSFKQGV

-104 FDTNLQ
+104 VDTNLQ
-110 KSEPPSIAISSDN
+110 KLETPSIAISSAN
-123 TSTNTPIGALDSFYK
+123 ISTNKPISALDSFYK
-138 NESNLETSNNTPLP
+138 NESNLDTSNNTPSP
-152 QSIQDILRRYNEV
+152 QSIKDILRRYNEV
-165 FIGQYNTDLD
+165 FIRQYNKQLD
-175 VFNKD
+175 TFNEN
-180 NAKIDNLHSEL
+180 NAKIVNLYSEL
-191 KRNLNEDIPIPPK
+191 KRNLNEDIPIAPK
-204 SLERLRN
+204 SLEKLRN
-211 NIITFRNKYKNSNY
+211 NINTFRSKYKNSNY

-238 NGNIEKLIPY
+238 NGNIETLIQY
-248 FESFQGNDKISNIFD
+248 FESFQGNDRISNIFD

-269 YYFIYDAKKKINYY
+269 YYFIYDAKKKNINGYL
-283 PTIGTIDTN
+283 TFGNIDTN
-292 LYEIRNIIYNT
+292 LSEIRNKTYNT

-313 YIFEDVIKADNTG
+313 YIFEDVIKTYNTG
-326 YPTITQYITQYRH
+326 YPNITDYIHEYQQ
-339 TNGVFNIIRER
+339 TNGDFNIIWER
-350 LKNPTIFNFLRKY
+350 LKNPIIFKFLRKY
-363 FIAHSSV
+363 FIEHSPV
-370 QYPCKNPYFSNIIFL
+370 QFPYKNPYFSNIIFL

-406 LSIIDFITISLFD
+406 LSIIDFITISLFNPD
-419 PNHCKIHKR
+419 HCKIHKR
-428 YYNHPIG
+428 YYEHPIG

-447 DSLAVDVYNEYFSS
+447 DSLADDVYDKYFSS

-466 ISTSFTSDKLSLN
+466 NITASIKEKLSLN

-487 FKNNYNYNNETDKIL
+487 FKNTYNKTDKIL
-502 LAYLISYFKHINE
+502 LAYLISYFKHIKE
-515 NGNITLRS
+515 NG
-523 IINNHYLQWST
+523 IINLRYIIINHYQPMST

-548 SIMKLDSRYLKNIR
+548 SIMTLDSTYILKQFRHNI
-562 GLCDITTC
+562 CDITTC
-570 IKDDIKDIDTFVTFV
+570 IKDDIKNIGTFVTKV
-585 TTEHKYIDYI
+585 TTNHKYRDYI
-595 DKLSSNIIDKEE
+595 KELVGKIIDKEE

-615 LEKIY
+615 LEKLY
-620 NPANLPDYLVNKDI
+620 KSTNPRPDYLEHKTIED
-634 NVLLNSLSKVNNTKI
+634 LSTSLSKVNNTKI
-649 IQTDTM
+649 NPDIT
-655 NKLKNRRIVMV
+655 NKLNNRNIVMV

-680 NTNNSQILISF
+680 NAQPWVTFNSTF

-781 IKGGILNSVLAL
+781 IKGGFLNSVLE
-793 QQISG
+793 QKK
-798 QMPLNGQIIQGQLPL
+798 
-813 NGQQIYGQLPF
+813 
-824 NGQIIQGQLPLN
+824 
-836 GQPISGQPIQGQ
+836 ISGQPIQGQ

-862 KELGNNKVEM
+862 KELENNKVEM
-872 EGKIYNK
+872 DGKIYNK
-879 VETPD
+879 VDTPD

-891 DSSQNSSQISFP
+891 DSSQNSSQFSFP
-903 SQTSNFGSEFYS
+903 SQTSNLDSEFYS
-915 EDKIFEY
+915 EAETFEY

-967 YFIEKSDYIK
+967 YFIEKNDYIK

-1133 VICNAIISKTDND
+1133 VICNAIISKSDND

-1167 IKDKGEYANR
+1167 ITDKGEYANR

>member
-49 FFCHILKDKT
+49 FFCHILNDKT

-70 DTTEQ
+70 GTTQQ
-75 DVKED
+75 DVKHD
-80 VKEDVKQSVKQGV
+80 VKHDVKQSFKQGV

-104 FDTNLQ
+104 VDTNTFGISQNTNLQ
-110 KSEPPSIAISSDN
+110 TSETPS
-123 TSTNTPIGALDSFYK
+123 STNNPIGALDSFYK
-138 NESNLETSNNTPLP
+138 NDSNLDTSNNTPSP
-152 QSIQDILRRYNEV
+152 QSIKDILRRYNEV
-165 FIGQYNTDLD
+165 FIRQYNKQLD
-175 VFNKD
+175 TFNEI
-180 NAKIDNLHSEL
+180 NAKIEDNLHSEL

-204 SLERLRN
+204 SLEKLRN
-211 NIITFRNKYKNSNY
+211 NINTFGSKYKNSNY
-225 KDFIKELLESTEF
+225 KDFIKELLESTGF
-238 NGNIEKLIPY
+238 NGNIEPLIPY
-248 FESFQGNDKISNIFD
+248 FESFQRNDRISNIFD

-269 YYFIYDAKKKINYY
+269 YYFIYDAKKKNINSYL
-283 PTIGTIDTN
+283 TFSNIDTN
-292 LYEIRNIIYNT
+292 LSEIRNKTYNT

-313 YIFEDVIKADNTG
+313 YIFEDVIKTYNTG
-326 YPTITQYITQYRH
+326 YPNITDYIHEYQK
-339 TNGVFNIIRER
+339 TNGDFNIIRER
-350 LKNPTIFNFLRKY
+350 LKNEKIFNFLRIY
-363 FIAHSSV
+363 FTAQ

-428 YYNHPIG
+428 YYDHPIG
-435 TAMFYNILISNI
+435 TVMFYNILISNI
-447 DSLAVDVYNEYFSS
+447 DNLTRDVYDEYFSS

-466 ISTSFTSDKLSLN
+466 ISTSFKSEKLSLN

-487 FKNNYNYNNETDKIL
+487 FKKNYNYNNETDKIL
-502 LAYLISYFKHINE
+502 LAYLISYFKHIKE
-515 NGNITLRS
+515 NDNIILQY
-523 IINNHYLQWST
+523 IIINHYLPIST

-548 SIMKLDSRYLKNIR
+548 SIMTLDSSRYISKTVL
-562 GLCDITTC
+562 GLCDIKKC
-570 IKDDIKDIDTFVTFV
+570 IKDDIKDIGTFVTKV

-595 DKLSSNIIDKEE
+595 DKLSSNIIGKEE
-607 NYNFLKSY
+607 NYKFLEIY
-615 LEKIY
+615 LKKIY
-620 NPANLPDYLVNKDI
+620 NSTNPPPDYLENKTI
-634 NVLLNSLSKVNNTKI
+634 EVLSKSLSKVDNTKI
-649 IQTDTM
+649 SKTEIT
-655 NKLKNRRIVMV
+655 NKLKNRRILMV
-666 FILDHIYNKNLGFN
+666 FILDHIYNKNLGFD
-680 NTNNSQILISF
+680 NTKNVKDF
-691 GGGGTLNF
+691 VFTGGGGTLNF
-699 IRDVD
+699 IRDID

-781 IKGGILNSVLAL
+781 IKGGQPS
-793 QQISG
+793 
-798 QMPLNGQIIQGQLPL
+798 M
-813 NGQQIYGQLPF
+813 YGQP
-824 NGQIIQGQLPLN
+824 PVN
-836 GQPISGQPIQGQ
+836 GQPLVNGQ
-848 IITEPTSSTNSSTV
+848 IITEPTSSTNSSIV
-862 KELGNNKVEM
+862 EELGNNKVKM
-872 EGKIYNK
+872 NGQIYKK
-879 VETPD
+879 VEKHD
-884 SIVYVPD
+884 SIVYEPD
-891 DSSQNSSQISFP
+891 DSSQNSSQFSFP
-903 SQTSNFGSEFYS
+903 SQTSNLDSEFYS
-915 EDKIFEY
+915 EAEIFEY

-1038 TPNGGEIYILFDIL
+1038 TPNGGDIYILFDIL

-1058 YISEHLEEQKNRDS
+1058 YISEHLEEQKNRDN

-1133 VICNAIISKTDND
+1133 VICNAIISKSDKD

>member
-49 FFCHILKDKT
+49 FFCHILNDKT

-70 DTTEQ
+70 YTTEQ
-75 DVKED
+75 GVKED
-80 VKEDVKQSVKQGV
+80 V
-93 IGVPYNGLSNQ
+93 IGE
-104 FDTNLQ
+104 T
-110 KSEPPSIAISSDN
+110 PSIAISSDN
-123 TSTNTPIGALDSFYK
+123 TSTN
-138 NESNLETSNNTPLP
+138 NTPLP
-152 QSIQDILRRYNEV
+152 QSIKDILIRYNEV
-165 FIGQYNTDLD
+165 FIRQYDKHLD
-175 VFNKD
+175 TFNET
-180 NAKIDNLHSEL
+180 NAKINNLYVDLFSNIG
-191 KRNLNEDIPIPPK
+191 KNNLPIPQK
-204 SLERLRN
+204 SLDALKT
-211 NIITFRNKYKNSNY
+211 NITNFRIKYKNSNY
-225 KDFIKELLESTEF
+225 KDFIKELLESTDF
-238 NGNIEKLIPY
+238 NGNIETLIPN
-248 FESFQGNDKISNIFD
+248 FESFKGNDRISNIFD

-269 YYFIYDAKKKINYY
+269 FYFIYDAATKKKNVNLNF
-283 PTIGTIDTN
+283 GIDEN
-292 LYEIRNIIYNT
+292 LYEIRNKTTYNEK
-303 QNYLNDFILY
+303 NYLNDFILY
-313 YIFEDVIKADNTG
+313 YIFEDVIKTDGMG
-326 YPTITQYITQYRH
+326 YPNITPYINQYKQ
-339 TNGVFNIIRER
+339 TNGDFNIIRER
-350 LKNPTIFNFLRKY
+350 LKNEKIFNFLRIY
-363 FIAHSSV
+363 FTAHSSV
-370 QYPCKNPYFSNIIFL
+370 QYPYKNPYFSNIIFL

-428 YYNHPIG
+428 YYDHPIG
-435 TAMFYNILISNI
+435 TVMFYNILISNI
-447 DSLAVDVYNEYFSS
+447 DNLTRDVYDEYILS

-487 FKNNYNYNNETDKIL
+487 FKNTYNESDKIL
-502 LAYLISYFKHINE
+502 LAYLISYFKHIKE
-515 NGNITLRS
+515 NGNIILQY
-523 IINNHYLQWST
+523 IIINHYLPMST

-548 SIMKLDSRYLKNIR
+548 SIMTLDSRYLKNIR

-570 IKDDIKDIDTFVTFV
+570 IKDDIKDIGTFVTKV
-585 TTEHKYIDYI
+585 TTKHNYRDYI
-595 DKLSSNIIDKEE
+595 KELFSKIINKEE
-607 NYNFLKSY
+607 NYNFLKIY

-620 NPANLPDYLVNKDI
+620 KSTIPLPDYLVNEDI

-649 IQTDTM
+649 NPDIT
-655 NKLKNRRIVMV
+655 NKLNNRNIVMV
-666 FILDHIYNKNLGFN
+666 FILDHIYNKNLGFD
-680 NTNNSQILISF
+680 NTENVKDFVLT

-699 IRDVD
+699 IRDID
-704 NVKIILNKIEDRDVI
+704 NVKIILNKIDDKDVI

-781 IKGGILNSVLAL
+781 IKGGFLNSVLEL
-793 QQISG
+793 QQ
-798 QMPLNGQIIQGQLPL
+798 IQGQLPV
-813 NGQQIYGQLPF
+813 
-824 NGQIIQGQLPLN
+824 NGQIIT
-836 GQPISGQPIQGQ
+836 GQPISGQPISGQ
-848 IITEPTSSTNSSTV
+848 IISGTISSTTNSSTIE
-862 KELGNNKVEM
+862 ELGNNKVKM
-872 EGKIYNK
+872 NGQIYKK
-879 VETPD
+879 VEKHD
-884 SIVYVPD
+884 SIVYEPD
-891 DSSQNSSQISFP
+891 DSSQNSSQFSFP
-903 SQTSNFGSEFYS
+903 SQTSNLDSEFYS
-915 EDKIFEY
+915 EVNTFEY

-941 YDSSTEDIFGNK
+941 YDSSTEDILGNK

-1058 YISEHLEEQKNRDS
+1058 YISEHLEEQKNRDN

-1133 VICNAIISKTDND
+1133 VICNAIISKSDND

>member
-1 MADIYYMSGNI
+1 M
-12 KDNINGKLFII
+12 
-23 RNDLEFSKI
+23 
-32 VKPSDNNLC
+32 
-41 IFKSDKES
+41 
-49 FFCHILKDKT
+49 
-59 TDQFD
+59 
-64 IPLAIT
+64 
-70 DTTEQ
+70 
-75 DVKED
+75 
-80 VKEDVKQSVKQGV
+80 
-93 IGVPYNGLSNQ
+93 
-104 FDTNLQ
+104 
-110 KSEPPSIAISSDN
+110 
-123 TSTNTPIGALDSFYK
+123 
-138 NESNLETSNNTPLP
+138 
-152 QSIQDILRRYNEV
+152 
-165 FIGQYNTDLD
+165 
-175 VFNKD
+175 
-180 NAKIDNLHSEL
+180 
-191 KRNLNEDIPIPPK
+191 
-204 SLERLRN
+204 
-211 NIITFRNKYKNSNY
+211 
-225 KDFIKELLESTEF
+225 
-238 NGNIEKLIPY
+238 
-248 FESFQGNDKISNIFD
+248 
-263 YLIIKF
+263 
-269 YYFIYDAKKKINYY
+269 
-283 PTIGTIDTN
+283 
-292 LYEIRNIIYNT
+292 
-303 QNYLNDFILY
+303 
-313 YIFEDVIKADNTG
+313 G

-350 LKNPTIFNFLRKY
+350 LKNEKIFNFLRIY
-363 FIAHSSV
+363 FTSHSYA
-370 QYPCKNPYFSNIIFL
+370 QNLLKNPYFSNIIFL
-385 LTTKYTSGFEN
+385 LNTKYTSGFEN

-428 YYNHPIG
+428 YYDHPIG
-435 TAMFYNILISNI
+435 TVMFYNILISNI
-447 DSLAVDVYNEYFSS
+447 DNLTRDVYDEYFSS

-466 ISTSFTSDKLSLN
+466 ISTSFKSEKLSLN

-487 FKNNYNYNNETDKIL
+487 FKKNYNYNNETDKIL
-502 LAYLISYFKHINE
+502 LAYLISYFKHIKE
-515 NGNITLRS
+515 NDNIILQY
-523 IINNHYLQWST
+523 IIINHYLPIST

-548 SIMKLDSRYLKNIR
+548 SIMTLDSSRYISKTFL
-562 GLCDITTC
+562 GLCDIKKC
-570 IKDDIKDIDTFVTFV
+570 IKDDIKDIGTFVTKV
-585 TTEHKYIDYI
+585 TTKHEYRDYI
-595 DKLSSNIIDKEE
+595 KELVQKIIDKEE

-615 LEKIY
+615 LEKLY
-620 NPANLPDYLVNKDI
+620 KSTNPHPDYLEHKTIED
-634 NVLLNSLSKVNNTKI
+634 LSTSLSKVNNTKI
-649 IQTDTM
+649 NPDIT
-655 NKLKNRRIVMV
+655 NKLNNRNIVMV
-666 FILDHIYNKNLGFN
+666 FILDHIYNKNLGFD
-680 NTNNSQILISF
+680 NTTDNRRYFTI

-748 RQFSANQTQSS
+748 RQFSANQSQSS

-781 IKGGILNSVLAL
+781 IKGGFFNHVLAQ
-793 QQISG
+793 QQIQG
-798 QMPLNGQIIQGQLPL
+798 QLSVNGQIIQGQV
-813 NGQQIYGQLPF
+813 PF
-824 NGQIIQGQLPLN
+824 NGQPSMYGQAQANGQIIT
-836 GQPISGQPIQGQ
+836 GQPISGQTIQGQ
-848 IITEPTSSTNSSTV
+848 LPISEQPLVNGQIISGTISSTNSSTV

-872 EGKIYNK
+872 DGKIYNK
-879 VETPD
+879 VEKQN
-884 SIVYVPD
+884 SIVYELD
-891 DSSQNSSQISFP
+891 NSSQNSSQFSLP
-903 SQTSNFGSEFYS
+903 SQTSNLDSEFYS
-915 EDKIFEY
+915 EAETFEY

-1038 TPNGGEIYILFDIL
+1038 TPNGGDIYILFDIL

-1058 YISEHLEEQKNRDS
+1058 YISEHLEEQKNRDN

-1133 VICNAIISKTDND
+1133 VICNAIISKSDND

>member
-80 VKEDVKQSVKQGV
+80 V
-93 IGVPYNGLSNQ
+93 IGE
-104 FDTNLQ
+104 T
-110 KSEPPSIAISSDN
+110 PSIAISSDN
-123 TSTNTPIGALDSFYK
+123 TSTN
-138 NESNLETSNNTPLP
+138 NTPLP
-152 QSIQDILRRYNEV
+152 QSIQDILIRYKEV
-165 FIGQYNTDLD
+165 FIGQYNKQLD
-175 VFNKD
+175 TFNEK
-180 NAKIDNLHSEL
+180 NAKIEKLYVDLFSNIGRGL
-191 KRNLNEDIPIPPK
+191 PIPPK
-204 SLERLRN
+204 SLERLRI
-211 NIITFRNKYKNSNY
+211 NISTFRDKYKDSNY
-225 KDFIKELLESTEF
+225 KDFIKELLESTDF
-238 NGNIEKLIPY
+238 NNVETLKSY
-248 FESFQGNDKISNIFD
+248 FTSFQKNKQISNIFD

-269 YYFIYDAKKKINYY
+269 YYFIYDATKKNITGYLNF
-283 PTIGTIDTN
+283 GIDEN
-292 LYEIRNIIYNT
+292 LYEIRNKTYNET
-303 QNYLNDFILY
+303 YNEKNYLNDFILY
-313 YIFEDVIKADNTG
+313 YIFEDVIKTDGMG

-350 LKNPTIFNFLRKY
+350 LKNEKIFNFLRIY
-363 FIAHSSV
+363 FTSHSYA
-370 QYPCKNPYFSNIIFL
+370 QNLLKNPYFSNIIFL
-385 LTTKYTSGFEN
+385 LNTKYTSGFEN

-428 YYNHPIG
+428 YYDHPIG
-435 TAMFYNILISNI
+435 TVMFYNILISNI
-447 DSLAVDVYNEYFSS
+447 DNLTRDVYDEYFSS

-466 ISTSFTSDKLSLN
+466 ISTSFKSEKLSLN

-487 FKNNYNYNNETDKIL
+487 FKKNYNYNNETDKIL
-502 LAYLISYFKHINE
+502 LAYLISYFKHIKE
-515 NGNITLRS
+515 NDNIILQY
-523 IINNHYLQWST
+523 IIINHYLPIST

-548 SIMKLDSRYLKNIR
+548 SIMTLDSSSRYISKTVLR
-562 GLCDITTC
+562 LCDIKKC
-570 IKDDIKDIDTFVTFV
+570 IKDDIKDIGTFVTKV
-585 TTEHKYIDYI
+585 TTKHKYIDYI

-615 LEKIY
+615 LEKLY
-620 NPANLPDYLVNKDI
+620 KSTNPHPDYLEHKTIED
-634 NVLLNSLSKVNNTKI
+634 LSTSLSKVNNTKI
-649 IQTDTM
+649 NPDIT

-666 FILDHIYNKNLGFN
+666 FILDHIYNKNLGFD
-680 NTNNSQILISF
+680 NTKNVKDF
-691 GGGGTLNF
+691 VFTGGGGTLNF
-699 IRDVD
+699 IRDID
-704 NVKIILNKIEDRDVI
+704 NVKIILNKIDDKDVI

-781 IKGGILNSVLAL
+781 IKGGFLSHVIA
-793 QQISG
+793 QQK
-798 QMPLNGQIIQGQLPL
+798 IQGQLP
-813 NGQQIYGQLPF
+813 IS
-824 NGQIIQGQLPLN
+824 
-836 GQPISGQPIQGQ
+836 GQPISGQ
-848 IITEPTSSTNSSTV
+848 IISGTISSTNSSTV

-872 EGKIYNK
+872 DGKIYNK
-879 VETPD
+879 VEMQD
-884 SIVYVPD
+884 SIVYNLD
-891 DSSQNSSQISFP
+891 DSSQNSSQFSLP
-903 SQTSNFGSEFYS
+903 SQTSNLDSEFYY

-967 YFIEKSDYIK
+967 YFIEKNDYIK

-1038 TPNGGEIYILFDIL
+1038 TPNGGEIYILFNIL

-1058 YISEHLEEQKNRDS
+1058 YISEHLEEQKNRDN

-1110 SISDSGTP
+1110 NISDSGTP

-1133 VICNAIISKTDND
+1133 VICNAIISKPDND

-1167 IKDKGEYANR
+1167 ITDKGEYANR

>member
-80 VKEDVKQSVKQGV
+80 V
-93 IGVPYNGLSNQ
+93 IGE
-104 FDTNLQ
+104 T
-110 KSEPPSIAISSDN
+110 PSIAISSDN
-123 TSTNTPIGALDSFYK
+123 TSTN
-138 NESNLETSNNTPLP
+138 NTPLP
-152 QSIQDILRRYNEV
+152 QSIQDILIRYKEV
-165 FIGQYNTDLD
+165 FIGQYNKQLD
-175 VFNKD
+175 TFNEK
-180 NAKIDNLHSEL
+180 NAKIEKLYVDLFSNIGRGL
-191 KRNLNEDIPIPPK
+191 PIPPK
-204 SLERLRN
+204 SLERLRI
-211 NIITFRNKYKNSNY
+211 NISTFRDKYKDSNY
-225 KDFIKELLESTEF
+225 KDFIKELLESTDF
-238 NGNIEKLIPY
+238 NNVETLKSY
-248 FESFQGNDKISNIFD
+248 FTSFQKNKQISNIFD

-269 YYFIYDAKKKINYY
+269 YYFIYDATKKNITGYLNF
-283 PTIGTIDTN
+283 GIDEN
-292 LYEIRNIIYNT
+292 LYEIRNKTYNET
-303 QNYLNDFILY
+303 YNEKNYLNDFILY
-313 YIFEDVIKADNTG
+313 YIFEDVIKTDGMG

-350 LKNPTIFNFLRKY
+350 LKNEQIFNFLRIY
-363 FIAHSSV
+363 FTSHSYA
-370 QYPCKNPYFSNIIFL
+370 QNLLKNPYFSNIIFL
-385 LTTKYTSGFEN
+385 LNTKYTSGFEN

-428 YYNHPIG
+428 YYDHPIG
-435 TAMFYNILISNI
+435 TVMFYNILISNI
-447 DSLAVDVYNEYFSS
+447 DNLTRDVYDEYFSS

-466 ISTSFTSDKLSLN
+466 ISTSFKSEKLSLN

-487 FKNNYNYNNETDKIL
+487 FKKNYNYNNETDKIL
-502 LAYLISYFKHINE
+502 LAYLISYFKHIKE
-515 NGNITLRS
+515 NDNIILQY
-523 IINNHYLQWST
+523 IIINHYLPIST

-548 SIMKLDSRYLKNIR
+548 AIMRLDSSRYISNTVL
-562 GLCDITTC
+562 GLCDITKC
-570 IKDDIKDIDTFVTFV
+570 IKDDIKDIGTFVTKV
-585 TTEHKYIDYI
+585 TTKHEYRDYI
-595 DKLSSNIIDKEE
+595 KELVQKIIDKEE

-620 NPANLPDYLVNKDI
+620 KSTIPLPDYLVNQDI

-649 IQTDTM
+649 NQIDTM

-666 FILDHIYNKNLGFN
+666 FILDHIYNKNLGFD
-680 NTNNSQILISF
+680 NTKNVKDF
-691 GGGGTLNF
+691 VFTGGGGTLNF

-781 IKGGILNSVLAL
+781 IKGGFLDHVIA
-793 QQISG
+793 QQ
-798 QMPLNGQIIQGQLPL
+798 QIQGQLPV
-813 NGQQIYGQLPF
+813 
-824 NGQIIQGQLPLN
+824 NGQIITGQPSIYGQPPVN
-836 GQPISGQPIQGQ
+836 GQIITGQPISGQPISGQ
-848 IITEPTSSTNSSTV
+848 IISGTISSTNSSTV

-872 EGKIYNK
+872 DGKIYNK
-879 VETPD
+879 VEMQN
-884 SIVYVPD
+884 SIVYNLD

-1167 IKDKGEYANR
+1167 ITDKGEYANR